1 MAPSFRRRP
10 PFVRGIPIVR
20 EIRDL
25 KAENPMN
32 LQIEKPPK
40 FISAHLPN
48 PWKSKKAS
56 VFSELRI
63 PGIQIPASRTPHN
76 PR

>member
-20 EIRDL
+20 EVLDL
-25 KAENPMN
+25 KAEIPRN

-40 FISAHLPN
+40 FIRAPPN
-48 PWKSKKAS
+48 SFQLFA
-56 VFSELRI
+56 L
-63 PGIQIPASRTPHN
+63 
-76 PR
+76 